1 MLFGIFVYHKKIMK
15 KITLL
20 LLLAFLT
27 LQINA
32 QEKDPNNQNHFV
44 HWNGNF
50 HVFRAMDFGK
60 GMDYAA
66 T

>member
-1 MLFGIFVYHKKIMK
+1 MLFGIFVYHKKNMK

-32 QEKDPNNQNHFV
+32 QEKEGTKESKYPQDVDKKTF
-44 HWNGNF
+44 F
-50 HVFRAMDFGK
+50 F
-60 GMDYAA
+60 
-66 T
+66 